1 MVRFLYTPAAWMEI
15 TGKPPVFRPGAGED
29 DRLKRRS
36 GAFPGQTDRQLVLR
50 RLVLMLEDRLLVWR
64 FNRGEPS
71 ALCEIY
77 EKYRAPLLR
86 VGAALLNDRNGLEDV
101 LHDVFV
107 DFAQTTGRFRL
118 TGSLKGYL
126 SICVA
131 NRARDRN
138 RTGRHHGTVSLDE
151 TTAGA
156 SSTPDPERS
165 AAGRELTAKLDAAMA
180 DLPGEQREVVVL
192 HLQGRLP
199 FREIARLR
207 DISIN
212 TAMSRYR
219 YALEKIRSA
228 LNGEFE
234 P

>member
-1 MVRFLYTPAAWMEI
+1 
-15 TGKPPVFRPGAGED
+15 
-29 DRLKRRS
+29 
-36 GAFPGQTDRQLVLR
+36 
-50 RLVLMLEDRLLVWR
+50 MLEDRLLVWR

-77 EKYRAPLLR
+77 EKHRPGLLR
-86 VGAALLNDRNGLEDV
+86 IAAALLNDPSGVEDV

-138 RTGRHHGTVSLDE
+138 RAGLRRGTVSLDD
-151 TTAGA
+151 TNDRA
-156 SSTPDPERS
+156 SASIDPER
-165 AAGRELTAKLDAAMA
+165 AAANQELSTRLDAAMG

-192 HLQGRLP
+192 HLQALLP

-207 DISIN
+207 EISIN

-219 YALEKIRSA
+219 YALGKIRSA
-228 LNGEFE
+228 LNGEL
-234 P
+234 